1 MQDVLISKC
10 LSIRLKIEMEVQGAR
25 CKVQAQDGLHPV
37 PCTLFPVPCSL
48 HPVPYTPVPL
58 HPAPYPLY
66 PYPPPPTIKI
76 PEAKPPPGFG

>member
-25 CKVQAQDGLHPV
+25 CKVQAQDLHPV

-48 HPVPYTPVPL
+48 HPVPYPVPYTL
-58 HPAPYPLY
+58 HPIPSTLTPLPYK
-66 PYPPPPTIKI
+66 KI